1 MKKILVVVFA
11 IAVVFATAA
20 SAQTPYVAVY
30 FDDTYQTMTADCPD
44 ALPGTVPD
52 SAYVV
57 THNWNMWVNAI
68 EYAIAYPPQI
78 FWTGDQ
84 IAPGILAIGQSDVT
98 LGGIGMTWPLPSNG
112 FGSLFLQ
119 KFFFFWMCEGCDGNW
134 DSPITVVPYPQS
146 GQVRAVRWPDLAIFQ
161 GVGLTSLIC
170 PSPGIPV
177 EEKTWGGIK
186 ALYE

>member
-44 ALPGTVPD
+44 APPGTVPD

-98 LGGIGMTWPLPSNG
+98 LGGIGMTWPLPANG